1 MMVATDSPGHSFSK
15 EGKVDRL
22 PWQIVLLFVFLSAC
36 PAGGGGDVFL
46 PPSALASGD
55 GTSCPA
61 DAWPFGAG
69 AYVADVVTE
78 APGEIGSAFGNSL
91 CAVNGVYGNGLNRG
105 SLDVYSLKSSG
116 TSTKCVAGEKCIVL
130 EWAGR
135 RVLSGAEADFV
146 VFENPFNRT
155 STGRFIEAV
164 IVEVSQDGTSW
175 CGWNPAYT
183 GETES
188 DIYDVTKYVDVA
200 GLEPVLF
207 NQSTWTGTA
216 ADVFDVAKAGGDH
229 FDLADLV
236 ASGSCD
242 AGTVSDIQTDGFVY
256 IRLTTANS
264 RSPASF
270 PLPGDSFDQTADIDG
285 VVARNVADR

>member
-1 MMVATDSPGHSFSK
+1 MMSSARNRTIVIAT
-15 EGKVDRL
+15 
-22 PWQIVLLFVFLSAC
+22 LLVFLSAC
-36 PAGGGGDVFL
+36 PAGGGGELML
-46 PPSALASGD
+46 PPGLSGQAES
-55 GTSCPA
+55 SCTGS
-61 DAWPFGAG
+61 AWPFVDDGGPG
-69 AYVADVVTE
+69 AYLADIVAE
-78 APGEIGSAFGNSL
+78 APGATGVGFGDANR
-91 CAVNGVYGNGLNRG
+91 AVNGVCGGPTAA

-116 TSTKCVAGEKCIVL
+116 TSTKCVSGQKCVVL

-135 RVLSGAEADFV
+135 RVLSGVEADFV

-155 STGRFIEAV
+155 SGGRFIEAV
-164 IVEVSQDGTSW
+164 IVEVSQDGTVW

-183 GETES
+183 GETDS
-188 DIYDVTKYVDVA
+188 GAAQFSLDIYDVTKYVDVA

-229 FDLADLV
+229 FDLAELV

-242 AGTVSDIQTDGFVY
+242 AGTVSAIQASGFVY
-256 IRLTTANS
+256 LRMTTGNS
-264 RSPASF
+264 RSPAAF

-285 VVARNVADR
+285 VVARNVDDR